1 VENGHTVPALET
13 LEKVSRALEIQM
25 YQLFLEEGDQP
36 PTELSNSH
44 RDWASR
50 GKGQRLFNRLRSS
63 IAKVSPRD
71 RTLLYFTAAKMVRQ
85 KKSARD

>member
-1 VENGHTVPALET
+1 MENGHTVPALET
-13 LEKVSRALEIQM
+13 LDKVSRVLEIQM

-36 PTELSNSH
+36 PIELSNSH

-85 KKSARD
+85 KKSACD